1 MFFYYNNR
9 VMNMSQKE
17 LDSYYLGEGLESTV
31 YLFDEIVVKIYKSH
45 CRKIRLNE
53 EDVKR
58 LSKIETERIVMPED
72 LVYDDL
78 NKFSGY
84 TMKYIPTYIKIPLK
98 DDKINNLVKEIEKYE
113 KDIEILS
120 KEKIS
125 IYDLNINNA
134 VINNGIYSI
143 DPGSF
148 RYKDKIIDF
157 KNNPEDLT
165 IYIIK
170 ELNREEINS
179 FFIEE
184 ILEKCSNIPK
194 KYRLIFEQQFNYSDI
209 LSDQIKDTMYDN
221 ESVKQYTKRLIK
233 NKDN

>member
-9 VMNMSQKE
+9 VMNMSRKE

-58 LSKIETERIVMPED
+58 LSKIETERIVMPEY

-194 KYRLIFEQQFNYSDI
+194 KYRFIFEQQFNYSDI

-221 ESVKQYTKRLIK
+221 ESVEQYTKRLIK

>member
-9 VMNMSQKE
+9 VMNMSRKE

-58 LSKIETERIVMPED
+58 LSKIETERIVMPEY

>member
-9 VMNMSQKE
+9 VMNMSRKE

-58 LSKIETERIVMPED
+58 LSKIETERIVMPEY

-113 KDIEILS
+113 KDIETLS

-221 ESVKQYTKRLIK
+221 ESVEQYTKRLIK

>member
-9 VMNMSQKE
+9 VMNMSRKE

-194 KYRLIFEQQFNYSDI
+194 KYRFIFEQQFNYSDI

>member
-9 VMNMSQKE
+9 VMNMSRKE
-17 LDSYYLGEGLESTV
+17 LNSYYLGEGLESTV

-194 KYRLIFEQQFNYSDI
+194 KYRFIFEQQFNYSDI

>member
-58 LSKIETERIVMPED
+58 LSKIETERIVMPEY

-84 TMKYIPTYIKIPLK
+84 TMKYIPTCIKIPLK

-113 KDIEILS
+113 KDIETLS

-194 KYRLIFEQQFNYSDI
+194 KYRFIFEQQFNYSDI